1 MFSYI
6 KGAHLIRSVYSPSN
20 TSQSATM
27 QFKSLII
34 TSALLGASAVTAQT
48 KPDPNVD
55 VSVFELRAFS
65 NETAID
71 GKPIVAKNGFL
82 AVGTTSEA
90 NCTGDHAGYDST
102 TYTQFLIGLTTY
114 NPDGDAQTSKS
125 PRSPSPTTC
134 SFRTSLQHN
143 QTQTTNPN
151 LAVYVGTNGQNL
163 QVAEPGKAPA
173 EDQVPTGF
181 RQIVHWDDKLLQ
193 FRGAGFQA
201 CPRSNFNEWIVS
213 VQPGALPTSPE
224 CNIFDVIIV
233 PKNAST
239 APSCTYA

>member
-1 MFSYI
+1 
-6 KGAHLIRSVYSPSN
+6 
-20 TSQSATM
+20 M

-71 GKPIVAKNGFL
+71 GKPIVAKNGLL

-114 NPDGDAQTSKS
+114 NPDGDAQTI
-125 PRSPSPTTC
+125 
-134 SFRTSLQHN
+134 
-143 QTQTTNPN
+143 
-151 LAVYVGTNGQNL
+151 YVGTNGQNL

-173 EDQVPTGF
+173 DDQVPTGF

-201 CPRSNFNEWIVS
+201 CPRSNFDEWIVS
-213 VQPGALPTSPE
+213 VQPGALPTAPE

>member
-1 MFSYI
+1 
-6 KGAHLIRSVYSPSN
+6 
-20 TSQSATM
+20 M
-27 QFKSLII
+27 QFKRLLA
-34 TSALLGASAVTAQT
+34 TTALLSASAVMAQSA
-48 KPDPNVD
+48 PDPNVD

-90 NCTGDHAGYDST
+90 NCTGDNAGYDST

-114 NPDGDAQTSKS
+114 NPDGDSQTI
-125 PRSPSPTTC
+125 
-134 SFRTSLQHN
+134 F
-143 QTQTTNPN
+143 
-151 LAVYVGTNGQNL
+151 VGTAGQNL
-163 QVAEPGKAPA
+163 QVTSPGRPPA

-201 CPRSNFNEWIVS
+201 CPRSNFDEWIVS
-213 VQPGALPTSPE
+213 VQPGALPTAPE
-224 CNIFDVIIV
+224 CNIFDVVIV
-233 PKNAST
+233 PKDAAT
-239 APSCTYA
+239 APGCVYA

>member
-1 MFSYI
+1 
-6 KGAHLIRSVYSPSN
+6 
-20 TSQSATM
+20 M
-27 QFKSLII
+27 QLKSLII

-82 AVGTTSEA
+82 AINTTSEA

-125 PRSPSPTTC
+125 PRSPSPDVLFLPRIPTTQ
-134 SFRTSLQHN
+134 S
-143 QTQTTNPN
+143 NPN
-151 LAVYVGTNGQNL
+151 
-163 QVAEPGKAPA
+163 
-173 EDQVPTGF
+173 
-181 RQIVHWDDKLLQ
+181 H
-193 FRGAGFQA
+193 
-201 CPRSNFNEWIVS
+201 
-213 VQPGALPTSPE
+213 
-224 CNIFDVIIV
+224 
-233 PKNAST
+233 
-239 APSCTYA
+239 